1 MPLTLESKSVEQP
14 QPNEREWRPEN
25 RVAWLPILL
34 GRMPDD
40 LEKLMKQ
47 ATKYP
52 MKEIDS

>member
-14 QPNEREWRPEN
+14 QPNEREWRTEN

-40 LEKLMKQ
+40 LEKPMRQ

-52 MKEIDS
+52 LKEIDS

>member
-1 MPLTLESKSVEQP
+1 MPLTIESKSVEQP
-14 QPNEREWRPEN
+14 QLDEREWRPEN

-40 LEKLMKQ
+40 LEKPMRQ

-52 MKEIDS
+52 LKDVGS

>member
-1 MPLTLESKSVEQP
+1 MLTIESKSVEQP
-14 QPNEREWRPEN
+14 QLDEREWRPEN

-40 LEKLMKQ
+40 LEKPMRQ

-52 MKEIDS
+52 LKDVGS